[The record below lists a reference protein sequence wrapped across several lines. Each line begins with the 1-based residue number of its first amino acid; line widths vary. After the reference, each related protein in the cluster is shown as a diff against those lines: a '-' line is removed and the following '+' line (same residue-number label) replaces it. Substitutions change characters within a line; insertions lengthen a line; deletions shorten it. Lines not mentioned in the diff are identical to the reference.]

1 MSEVLAAGT
10 VHGPAQPH
18 VVDSLQDEFARIW
31 PQAEVIRPQDRMP
44 FELAVVE
51 IASNVVQHAHPQDG
65 RSLELAVELEI
76 RSNLLLARLYEINA
90 EPVPDVLGDGE
101 LPPPEAEHGRGLGMV
116 RQLVTT
122 VTCERQRDTN
132 VWTLSRTP
140 GAS

>member
-1 MSEVLAAGT
+1 MTEFLAAGT

-18 VVDSLQDEFARIW
+18 VVDALQDEFARIW
-31 PQAEVIRPQDRMP
+31 PRASEIRPEDRMP

-51 IASNVVQHAHPQDG
+51 IASNVVQHAHATEG
-65 RSLELAVELEI
+65 RVLELAVELEI
-76 RSNLLLARLYEINA
+76 RRNVLLARLYEINA
-90 EPVPDVLGDGE
+90 EPLPDVLGDGE

-122 VTCERQRDTN
+122 VTCERQKDTN

-140 GAS
+140 ESS